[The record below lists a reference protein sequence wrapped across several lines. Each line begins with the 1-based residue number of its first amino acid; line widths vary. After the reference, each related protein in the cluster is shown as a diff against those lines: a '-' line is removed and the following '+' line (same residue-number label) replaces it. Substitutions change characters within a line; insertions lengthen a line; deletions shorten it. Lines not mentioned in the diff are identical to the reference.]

1 MLQNINND
9 YTERTVVMERTY
21 YSDPYITKWETDV
34 EEVKEKD
41 GKYYVTL
48 AETTFYPEGGGQPSD
63 KGTIDGIEL
72 IDLIEENGI
81 ILHVL
86 PGAPSGKK
94 VKCEIDWGRRFD
106 HMQQH
111 TGQHLLSAVFYN
123 LYKGETSSFHL
134 GEDYVSIDISLGEIS
149 ADIANR
155 VELAVNEYIYKDL
168 QVKTYIIKPEE
179 VSKYPLRKLP
189 PAEESIR
196 IVEIDSIDYSPC
208 CGTHVRRTG
217 EIGIIKILKTE
228 KYKGITRVYFKCGSR
243 ALMDFQNK
251 NNIISALAKHFS
263 APESEL
269 PSRAEALSE
278 ELNAASKEIKDLRGQ
293 LSHYEAMDI
302 IKDSNEKIILET
314 FDSKSFG
321 DVQLITRHIL
331 NEGDYLLIVASLPD
345 KKLLFTHRGGFDVN
359 CGKIFKE
366 YLAQYNGKGGGSDK
380 QAQAGFNT
388 EEDLI
393 RFSEFLRE
401 MVVK

>member
-1 MLQNINND
+1 
-9 YTERTVVMERTY
+9 MERIY
-21 YSDPYITKWETDV
+21 YNNPYLIKWETDV
-34 EEVKEKD
+34 EEVTEKD

-72 IDLIEENGI
+72 IDLIEENGTI
-81 ILHVL
+81 CHIL
-86 PGAPSGKK
+86 PAQPSGKK
-94 VKCEIDWGRRFD
+94 VECEIDWIRRFD

-123 LYKGETSSFHL
+123 MYKGETSSFHL

-149 ADIANR
+149 AEMANT
-155 VELAVNEYIYKDL
+155 VESAVNEYIFKDL
-168 QVKTYIIKPEE
+168 QIKTYIIKPDE

-189 PAEESIR
+189 PAEDSIR
-196 IVEIDSIDYSPC
+196 IVEIDNIDYSPC
-208 CGTHVRRTG
+208 CGTHVTRTG

-228 KYKGITRVYFKCGSR
+228 KYKGITRVYFKCGYR
-243 ALMDFQNK
+243 ALFDFQNK
-251 NNIISALAKHFS
+251 NNIISVLSKHFS

-269 PSRAEALSE
+269 PSRTEALFN
-278 ELNAASKEIKDLRGQ
+278 ELNNANKEIKYLREQ
-293 LSHYEAMDI
+293 LSRYEAMDI
-302 IKDSNEKIILET
+302 IKDSNDKIISKT

-321 DVQLITRHIL
+321 DVQLITKYIL
-331 NEGDYLLIVASLPD
+331 TEGDYLLIAASIPD
-345 KKLLFTHRGGFDVN
+345 KRLIFTHGGGFDVN

-366 YLAQYNGKGGGSDK
+366 HLAKYNGKGGGSDK

-393 RFSEFLRE
+393 SFQKFLTE
-401 MVVK
+401 LSK